1 MKEKKHISPNECSL
15 GRWIVV
21 LLVGLVVGILPSIP
35 LNAFLTNNTDTI
47 MGIPYA
53 TFFGTLLFVPL
64 FFGIVLSIRLIGKTS
79 LKDFVLGVN
88 GKINFKQCL
97 IIAGLYAAGFATAH
111 LFIIRN
117 ISPRGV
123 KIGQFA
129 FLVLFMLLVAWMQTT
144 FEELVFRG
152 IILRWACKNTLGYT
166 KKALISTAIG
176 SLAFAIAH
184 AVNPEVTSQKGIFIL
199 LGVLTYAI
207 PSLVYFWANIHFG
220 NLMPG
225 IIIHWVNNFALFTL
239 ISTNTGAVSVPSLL
253 MDSTP
258 QNAPWMFIST
268 LIAHV
273 PVMIYI
279 IIDMIKRKKAATVAD

>member
-35 LNAFLTNNTDTI
+35 LNAFLNNNTDTI

-97 IIAGLYAAGFATAH
+97 IIAGVYAAGFATTH

-117 ISPRGV
+117 ISLRGV

-279 IIDMIKRKKAATVAD
+279 IVDMIKRKKAAAVAD